1 MTSLKNRCLM
11 ATDYSGI
18 KCDYIIINPPKKL
31 VSGAADSLHKA
42 SCDSSV
48 IQLAPEARVGEGKEA
63 ISIEWIKLWSRDI
76 KGDY

>member
-1 MTSLKNRCLM
+1 MLNGHRLLRNKKWL
-11 ATDYSGI
+11 YHH
-18 KCDYIIINPPKKL
+18 NPPKKL

-48 IQLAPEARVGEGKEA
+48 IQLAPEARVDEGKEA
-63 ISIEWIKLWSRDI
+63 ISIEQIKLWSRDI